1 MLSPESI
8 RYDFFAIG
16 EALIDFISEN
26 IADSL
31 AYTSVF
37 NRFVGGQ
44 PANLTMTMARL
55 GNRVA
60 IATCVGRDDFGTY
73 ILEQLQ
79 EAGVETDYVQFTP
92 NAPTTL
98 AINTRHTVT
107 PSFAI
112 YRGADTLLQPDENQQ
127 SAALQSRVVHTSAFA
142 LAREPARSAIMQT
155 INYAHQQGN
164 LVTLDPNY
172 HPRNWPDIPDFI
184 DTLKNIFQFV
194 DVTKPS
200 IEDCARLFG
209 PGLDLRDYAH
219 TFLEWGAKVVLIT
232 QGSKGVF
239 LATSQG
245 DQYHIH
251 ANPIQVMDVTGAGDA
266 FWAGYLTACLGGAP
280 PLESA
285 RFGQVVAE
293 FKLGSMGPIVKLPT
307 RASLSTLAQAV
318 QYSPTTE

>member
-1 MLSPESI
+1 MPSRDPAMF
-8 RYDFFAIG
+8 DFFAIG

-44 PANLTMTMARL
+44 PANLTMTMALL
-55 GNRVA
+55 GNQAA
-60 IATCVGRDDFGTY
+60 IATCLGQDGFGKY
-73 ILEQLQ
+73 ILQQLNL
-79 EAGVETDYVQFTP
+79 AGVHTEYVQFTTS
-92 NAPTTL
+92 APTTL
-98 AINTRHTVT
+98 AVNTRHTIT

-112 YRGADTLLQPDENQQ
+112 YRGADALLQQDDDQLT
-127 SAALQSRVVHTSAFA
+127 AALHSQVVHTSAFA
-142 LAREPARSAIMQT
+142 LAREPARSVIVRT
-155 INYAHQQGN
+155 LRSAHQQGN

-172 HPRNWPDIPDFI
+172 HPNNWPDTPDFVK
-184 DTLKNIFQFV
+184 TLQDVFQYV

-200 IEDCARLFG
+200 IEDCARLIG
-209 PGLDLRDYAH
+209 PGLALRHYAR
-219 TFLEWGAKVVLIT
+219 TFLGWGAKVVLIT
-232 QGSKGVF
+232 QGSNGVF

-251 ANPIQVMDVTGAGDA
+251 ANPIQVVDVTGAGDA
-266 FWAGYLTACLGGAP
+266 FWAGFLTACLGGAS

-293 FKLGSMGPIVKLPT
+293 FKLGTLGPIAHLPT